1 MGDRKH
7 GRVRVHEPVA
17 IVKAYDPHEEAPADD
32 DWPDGQAA
40 QNDEETPE
48 YEPEAQLEQ
57 LDDPVVAEYRPAE
70 HAAHAP
76 PTLYWPAGHAIA
88 GAQAL
93 APATEDRPEAQPVHA
108 EDPAPE

>member
-1 MGDRKH
+1 
-7 GRVRVHEPVA
+7 VHEPVA
-17 IVKAYDPHEEAPADD
+17 MVKAYDPHEEAPADD

-70 HAAHAP
+70 HDVHADA
-76 PTLYWPAGHAIA
+76 PTALYWPAGHAIA

-93 APATEDRPEAQPVHA
+93 APATEDQPEAQPVHA
-108 EDPAPE
+108 EAPAPE